1 MEAPSGVFHQMG
13 QVTLTVPSP
22 AGNEATQMWS
32 IPFVERGKQQSNHHH
47 FSRRI
52 IHEVI
57 LLIYL
62 QFSQEDSPVILGFV
76 NLSFGACM
84 YPIHLCRKKTGPGT
98 MCLMGL
104 MAIY

>member
-1 MEAPSGVFHQMG
+1 
-13 QVTLTVPSP
+13 
-22 AGNEATQMWS
+22 MWS

-57 LLIYL
+57 LLVNL

-84 YPIHLCRKKTGPGT
+84 YPTHLRRKKTGPGT
-98 MCLMGL
+98 MYSMGL
-104 MAIY
+104 MGIY